1 MSSNL
6 NYRDVEYRVKVGDR
20 VKLTLTITDYAGKA
34 LDLSNTTSYATG
46 KWKVWKPDGTLVV
59 NGDITF
65 ETRASGIVSDTLTAA
80 DTTIANAGIW
90 EGEVEIKSTSDVITE
105 QSRTFNF
112 VIEESY

>member
-20 VKLTLTITDYAGKA
+20 VKLTLTMTDYTGTA
-34 LDLSNTTSYATG
+34 LDLSNSTSYATG
-46 KWKVWKPDGTLVV
+46 KWKVWQPDGTLIVE
-59 NGDITF
+59 GTITF
-65 ETRASGIVSDTLTAA
+65 DDRANGVVSYTLTSSDTTN
-80 DTTIANAGIW
+80 ANAGIW

-112 VIEESY
+112 IIEESY

>member
-20 VKLTLTITDYAGKA
+20 VKLTLTMTDYTGTA
-34 LDLSNTTSYATG
+34 LNLSNTTSYSTG

-59 NGDITF
+59 NGTITF
-65 ETRASGIVSDTLTAA
+65 ETRASGIVSYTLTAT
-80 DTTIANAGIW
+80 DTVLANAGIW

>member
-20 VKLTLTITDYAGKA
+20 VKLTLTMTDYTGAA
-34 LDLSNTTSYATG
+34 LDLSNTTSYSTG

-65 ETRASGIVSDTLTAA
+65 ETRASGIVSYTLTAA
-80 DTTIANAGIW
+80 DTTLANAGIW